1 LWMEY
6 NNRYSKINLASM
18 GLPAVSTS
26 AITVPWVPSRDEVIK
41 AVLSIVRPNERD
53 IIFDIGCGDGR
64 VATTLAST
72 YSVRAICIELR
83 EDLARKA
90 LKLAQEKGVEHLFEI
105 VIGDMYTFP
114 LSRATIVYMYLLTSA
129 NYLLRPKLD
138 KELQPGTIV
147 ISLDFPVPGWR
158 PLKVVELPQSWQRI
172 LYVYVKGYSDVSI
185 DVPSDKLKA
194 LVHGRL
200 KEELLEGVMGGY
212 IRLNPL

>member
-1 LWMEY
+1 
-6 NNRYSKINLASM
+6 M
-18 GLPAVSTS
+18 GLSAVSTS
-26 AITVPWVPSRDEVIK
+26 TVTVPWVPSRDEVIK
-41 AVLSIVRPNERD
+41 AILSIIKPSRKD

-72 YSVRAICIELR
+72 YGVQTICIELR

-90 LKLAQEKGVEHLFEI
+90 QKLAQEKGVEHLLEI
-105 VIGDMYTFP
+105 VIGDMYTFS

-138 KELQPGTIV
+138 KELQPGSIV

-158 PLKVVELPQSWQRI
+158 PLKVVELPQSWQRT
-172 LYVYVKGYSDVSI
+172 LYVYVKGYSEVSVDI
-185 DVPSDKLKA
+185 PSSKLRE

-200 KEELLEGVMGGY
+200 REELLEGVMGGY
-212 IRLNPL
+212 IKLSSL

>member
-1 LWMEY
+1 MEY
-6 NNRYSKINLASM
+6 NNRYSKTNLAFM

-26 AITVPWVPSRDEVIK
+26 TVTVPWVPSRDEVIR
-41 AVLSIVRPNERD
+41 AILSIVRPSKRD
-53 IIFDIGCGDGR
+53 VVFDIGCGDGR

-72 YSVRAICIELR
+72 YGVRAVCIELR

-90 LKLAQEKGVEHLFEI
+90 LKLAREKGVEHLFEI
-105 VIGDMYTFP
+105 VVGDMYTFP

-158 PLKVVELPQSWQRI
+158 PLKVVELPQSWQRT
-172 LYVYVKGYSDVSI
+172 LYVYIKGYSEASI
-185 DVPSDKLKA
+185 DIPPSKLRE

-200 KEELLEGVMGGY
+200 KEEFLKGIMGGY
-212 IRLNPL
+212 IRLNLL